1 MVEILR
7 YFTKN
12 LLKMR
17 HRNIDKIYPQL
28 AIFNFDLIGRKVIC
42 DGFFDNKN
50 LEFLQNVVFP
60 KLENR
65 DVFLD
70 IGANIGNHSVFCAD
84 DFNEIYA
91 FEPNL
96 RTFKVLEANAMLKNN
111 IHVFNIG
118 LSNKKHSQTASFDT
132 GNLGSASLVHEGSD
146 GAKVQF
152 NLDRFDQLD
161 LVSKDKKIDFIKI
174 DVEGFELQALQGCE
188 QTILEH
194 KPVIAMEV
202 LKSDM
207 RNGGSAALDY
217 LVLQG
222 YNFQYS
228 IQEASSFWGKHEA
241 ISRLLN
247 VISVLLSGK
256 KRATALKLVNI
267 NGKLSDRDY
276 PMILLSVTPL

>member
-1 MVEILR
+1 MQ
-7 YFTKN
+7 
-12 LLKMR
+12 
-17 HRNIDKIYPQL
+17 HQNIDKMYPQL
-28 AIFNFDLIGRKVIC
+28 AVFNFDLIGRKVIC

-50 LEFLQNVVFP
+50 LEFLQEMIFP
-60 KLENR
+60 KLESR

-84 DFNEIYA
+84 NFNEIYA

-111 IHVFNIG
+111 IHAFNIG

-146 GAKVQF
+146 SATVQF
-152 NLDRFDQLD
+152 SLDRFDQLN
-161 LVSKDKKIDFIKI
+161 LISKDQKIDFIKI

-188 QTILEH
+188 QTLSVH

-207 RNGGSAALDY
+207 QNGGTAALEY
-217 LVLQG
+217 LFLQG
-222 YNFQYS
+222 YNFQYC
-228 IQEASSFWGKHEA
+228 IQEASSFWGRHEA
-241 ISRLLN
+241 ISKLLN
-247 VISVLLSGK
+247 AISVLFRGK
-256 KRATALKLVNI
+256 KRATALELVKI
-267 NGKLSDRDY
+267 TGKLSDRDY
-276 PMILLSVTPL
+276 PMILLSTAPL

>member
-1 MVEILR
+1 LDHFFHQSIHLNKWSEI
-7 YFTKN
+7 
-12 LLKMR
+12 
-17 HRNIDKIYPQL
+17 PQQPL
-28 AIFNFDLIGRKVIC
+28 
-42 DGFFDNKN
+42 
-50 LEFLQNVVFP
+50 
-60 KLENR
+60 
-65 DVFLD
+65 
-70 IGANIGNHSVFCAD
+70 
-84 DFNEIYA
+84 
-91 FEPNL
+91 
-96 RTFKVLEANAMLKNN
+96 
-111 IHVFNIG
+111 
-118 LSNKKHSQTASFDT
+118 HSQTASFDT
-132 GNLGSASLVHEGSD
+132 GNLGYASLVHEVSN
-146 GAKVQF
+146 GAKVQL

-217 LVLQG
+217 LVLHG
-222 YNFQYS
+222 YNFKYS

-256 KRATALKLVNI
+256 KRASALELVKI
-267 NGKLSDRDY
+267 NGQLSDRDY
-276 PMILLSVTPL
+276 PMTLLSVAPL